1 MRDAEWKC
9 KSVFVNCVYE
19 ERLCIVVRLHWC
31 MSVVIVQV
39 LNRQFFHSSF
49 SSLLPMYFILEV
61 VLLLLAFCYLLV
73 LLVFLIA
80 AADRINF
87 LVSSPS
93 VRFFFLNI
101 VDLNI
106 TFDDKIILH
115 RTVAMQ
121 IITITH
127 IRFENERE
135 RERKR
140 TSNCIKNHPNR
151 KWS

>member
-1 MRDAEWKC
+1 M
-9 KSVFVNCVYE
+9 FVNCVYE

-93 VRFFFLNI
+93 VRFFFLKHCRSKYNI
-101 VDLNI
+101 WRQNYI
-106 TFDDKIILH
+106 TSHCCYANHHHYTYTFWKW
-115 RTVAMQ
+115 T
-121 IITITH
+121 
-127 IRFENERE
+127 
-135 RERKR
+135 RKR
-140 TSNCIKNHPNR
+140 TKAYTSNCIKNHPNR